1 MHRLL
6 YLTVAASLLF
16 LPSLAAAQPADAPA
30 LPQAVSGQD
39 RPIARRAAARQE
51 RRAKLIEAVSGQD
64 RAARLQAIDELGKL
78 GSEAKPAVAALMQ
91 ALAGDDEEL
100 GSRAARTLGAVGPD
114 AEQAVPALIEA
125 LQSDKPKVRAY
136 AAFALG
142 RIGKAA
148 GDAAEML
155 AKAAF
160 DEDTLVRRAAL
171 QALRQIDAPKEKTR
185 PVIKKI
191 LKEGDT
197 QIIMPALRT
206 LAEQYEEGVPH
217 LREALKDND
226 ICYWACIVVSDI
238 GADAAAA
245 VPEVTELL
253 KQEDPDIRMHAL
265 IALGEIGE
273 ASGAS
278 LPAIIEKLK
287 NDEYEAV
294 RFAAAFALGKIKQQD
309 DEAILELVAAARD
322 GEPLLKV
329 MSYWALAR
337 LRPDRT
343 DVVRG
348 AAQKIAE
355 ALTSENANLRTV
367 AAQAL
372 VELDAAPEIVRPVM
386 LKALQDADPRV
397 VGKAMDALAALG
409 PEALEDIG
417 DVLADPM
424 ARHYATLIIYRMGPK
439 AAPAVPALVAA
450 LSAAGDTEDDL
461 AFCREAQMALA
472 AIGPGADAA
481 VAVLIDSL
489 GCDNKEVHGSAC
501 YALGKIGPAAAAA
514 VQKLQETAQQLDEDS
529 GKIGCVWA
537 LLKIQPDLESLA
549 EMAVPVLAKG
559 LDNLDDLVRTEA
571 AAALGEIG
579 KPASTPEVID
589 RLKLLLQDES
599 DQVREAAT
607 GALEKLE

>member
-6 YLTVAASLLF
+6 YLTIAASLLSF
-16 LPSLAAAQPADAPA
+16 TSLAAAQAADIPA
-30 LPQAVSGQD
+30 LIQS
-39 RPIARRAAARQE
+39 
-51 RRAKLIEAVSGQD
+51 LSGQD
-64 RAARLQAIDELGKL
+64 RAACLQAVDELGKL
-78 GSEAKPAVAALMQ
+78 GAEAKPAVSALVQ
-91 ALAGDDEEL
+91 TLGGDDEEL
-100 GSRAARTLGAVGPD
+100 CCNAARTLGAIGPD
-114 AEQAVPALIEA
+114 AEEAVPALIDA
-125 LQSDKPKVRAY
+125 LKNGQPKVKAY

-148 GDAAEML
+148 GDAAETL
-155 AKAAF
+155 AEAAF
-160 DEDTLVRRAAL
+160 DEDALVRRASIKS
-171 QALRQIDAPKEKTR
+171 LRQIDAPKEKTR

-197 QIIMPALRT
+197 QIIMPALRA
-206 LAEQYEEGVPH
+206 LAEQYEEGVPY

-226 ICYWACIVVSDI
+226 ICYWACIVISDI

-273 ASGAS
+273 ASVAS
-278 LPAIIEKLK
+278 LPAIIEALK

-294 RFAAAFALGKIKQQD
+294 RFAAAFALGRIKKPD
-309 DEAILELVAAARD
+309 TDAILELAATARD
-322 GEPLLKV
+322 GGPLLKV

-337 LRPDRT
+337 IRPDRK

-355 ALTSENANLRTV
+355 ALTSEDAHLRTV

-372 VELDAAPEIVRPVM
+372 VEFDTAPEIVRPVL

-409 PEALEDIG
+409 PKALEDIDG
-417 DVLADPM
+417 VLVDPM

-450 LSAAGDTEDDL
+450 LGAAGDTEDDL
-461 AFCREAQMALA
+461 AFCHEAQMALA
-472 AIGPGADAA
+472 AIGPGAKDA
-481 VAVLIDSL
+481 VAVLIESL
-489 GCDNKEVHGSAC
+489 GSDNRKVHGSAC
-501 YALGKIGPAAAAA
+501 YALGKIGPAAVAA
-514 VQKLQETAQQLDEDS
+514 VPKLQETAQQLDGDS
-529 GKIGCVWA
+529 GKVGSIWA
-537 LLKIQPDLESLA
+537 LLKIQPDDKSLA
-549 EMAVPVLAKG
+549 EMAVPVLVGA
-559 LDNLDDLVRTEA
+559 LDSPDDLVRTEA

-579 KPASTPEVID
+579 KPTASTPEIID
-589 RLKLLLQDES
+589 QLKQLLEDES
-599 DQVREAAT
+599 DQVCQAAT
-607 GALEKLE
+607 EALKKLE